1 VNRACEAGPSALAA
15 GKGSVTLRAH
25 FSKQATVMKPEIH
38 PEYHIVKATCSCGNV
53 MEIGSTLRDDIHLD
67 VCSSCHPFYTG
78 KQKTIDSGGRV
89 EKFRQRFAK
98 RTSSGS

>member
-1 VNRACEAGPSALAA
+1 
-15 GKGSVTLRAH
+15 
-25 FSKQATVMKPEIH
+25 MKPEVH
-38 PEYHIVKATCSCGNV
+38 PEYHAIKATCSCGNV
-53 MEIGSTLRDDIHLD
+53 MEIGSTLSSDILVD

>member
-1 VNRACEAGPSALAA
+1 
-15 GKGSVTLRAH
+15 
-25 FSKQATVMKPEIH
+25 MKAEVH
-38 PEYHIVKATCSCGNV
+38 PEYHIINATCSCGNV
-53 MEIGSTLRDDIHLD
+53 MEIGSTLSSDILVD